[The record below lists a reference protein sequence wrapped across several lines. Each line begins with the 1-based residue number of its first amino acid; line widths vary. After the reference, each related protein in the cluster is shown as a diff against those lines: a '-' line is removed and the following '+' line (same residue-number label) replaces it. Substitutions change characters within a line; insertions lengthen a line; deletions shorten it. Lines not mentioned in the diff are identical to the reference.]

1 MSAFKYKVTTV
12 DCIQT
17 QGDCGGLHK
26 YEGILNTE
34 IIHQC
39 LSAFKYK
46 VTGVDCIQ
54 IQGDCGGLHQY
65 EGILNTEMF
74 TNYSLM
80 PVGL

>member
-1 MSAFKYKVTTV
+1 M
-12 DCIQT
+12 
-17 QGDCGGLHK
+17 
-26 YEGILNTE
+26 
-34 IIHQC
+34 
-39 LSAFKYK
+39 

-80 PVGL
+80 LVGL